1 MEEFSTFQVSKL
13 FNIERTRLQ
22 EWLDRGFFEP
32 FRKASGKGTKAVFT
46 RENLYQ
52 LRLFMLLLKWFE
64 SRSRAHTLSQVNFQ
78 NVGPAKDQ
86 YKFFVWMV
94 PVAKGFLGGSSEL
107 AKEMPHFKAGSSGN
121 FIMMAIN
128 LLAVKND
135 VDRLIGLEA

>member
-1 MEEFSTFQVSKL
+1 MAGPR
-13 FNIERTRLQ
+13 I
-22 EWLDRGFFEP
+22 FEP

-52 LRLFMLLLKWFE
+52 LRLFMLLLQWFE

-94 PVAKGFLGGSSEL
+94 PVAKGFLAEVRVGKRD
-107 AKEMPHFKAGSSGN
+107 ADFKGGSSGN

-128 LLAVKND
+128 LLAVKKD
-135 VDRLIGLEA
+135 VDRLIGLEE